1 VDWIGL
7 KTFKAEDNDAYKYS
21 NRYFKILNARKE
33 NKNLADLNFNPPE

>member
-7 KTFKAEDNDAYKYS
+7 KTFKAEDNDVYKYS
-21 NRYFKILNARKE
+21 NRYFKILNARKK